1 MPTNPF
7 SNSRVDNPFQDHID
21 LDSLNHQQFARL
33 ETILKDI
40 KNDNNHQTKGAVII
54 GDAGSGKTHL
64 IMRLA
69 KTHLKNNRLLF
80 IRCPNN
86 PDGVIYHIYSRI
98 LESLMEMVDERYN
111 QLDYLIA
118 KSFGNILKLLVENNK
133 IQYSESVK
141 NIINITDHN
150 PLDIFEKLGAEGS
163 SRKHNNWIAIEKRF
177 IEWIN
182 EITHISVTFNI
193 LRGFIKQTRYSDL
206 KYKELIRRY
215 IYLQELEK
223 DELEQIGLPD
233 IANSDN
239 REELALKAIEVIAQ
253 LSLMDEPFIMVF
265 DQLELLGESYNQEIL
280 LNFGSALREIFTHI
294 PNSLVILNL
303 FPDRWQY
310 FKNTLDQSIIERIG
324 QAEIFLE
331 KPEQITLKQIIL
343 RRAEESHFDILNL
356 FQKEDWEK
364 ILTQTTIRSALNWA
378 ANYYHF
384 RVENIP
390 LPVEFKSFEEEMR
403 EEIII
408 LKNRVFELEQK
419 LFTESSSIV
428 VEIPELQLHELPPIL
443 QPTLP
448 IEKPKSISKKEVKID
463 LEKQLQNYLQHHQLI
478 LEQNYEKL
486 TIIDDNDDIGKFRL
500 ILENFKEISD
510 FDLDVAR
517 LGKSVLPANI
527 EIHTKQ
533 WVVVI
538 GFLQMSATYFTNRIK
553 HFNELVINNKDV
565 YFRLYRDIRQPQIT
579 GKVGKEEIEKLKNS
593 KKGDFILL
601 EKEQRIQL
609 ELFYQLINDIIN
621 KDQEFPLKET
631 LEFLKTHYK
640 EHFLIKILFGTRRSF

>member
-54 GDAGSGKTHL
+54 GEAGSGKTHL

-69 KTHLKNNRLLF
+69 KTHLKSNRLLF

-98 LESLMEMVDERYN
+98 LESLMEMVDDRYN

-118 KSFGNILKLLVENNK
+118 KSFGNIWNEMVLEQRQTAISERISK
-133 IQYSESVK
+133 IIEK
-141 NIINITDHN
+141 N
-150 PLDIFEKLGAEGS
+150 PLDIFDSLEKEGAKKNLDHWGF
-163 SRKHNNWIAIEKRF
+163 IEKKF
-177 IEWIN
+177 NEWAN
-182 EITHISVTFNI
+182 KHFATGNHSI
-193 LRGFIKQTRYSDL
+193 LKALVKQTRYTDTN
-206 KYKELIRRY
+206 YKELVRRY
-215 IYLQELEK
+215 IYLHELEENELEK
-223 DELEQIGLPD
+223 IGLPD
-233 IANSDN
+233 ISSMENQ
-239 REELALKAIEVIAQ
+239 EELALNAIKVLAQ
-253 LSLMDEPFIMVF
+253 LSLMDEPLIMVF
-265 DQLELLGESYNQEIL
+265 DQLESLGESYAHETL
-280 LNFGSALREIFTHI
+280 LSFGSALREIFTQI

-303 FPDRWQY
+303 FPDRWQH
-310 FKNTLDQSIIERIG
+310 FKNRFDNSIIERIG
-324 QAEIFLE
+324 QSE
-331 KPEQITLKQIIL
+331 IIL
-343 RRAEESHFDILNL
+343 ETPNQQILKDIVLQRANKVEIDISKV
-356 FQKEDWEK
+356 FQSEDWQK
-364 ILTQTTIRSALNWA
+364 ILIQSTIRSALNWA
-378 ANYYHF
+378 ANYYRF

-390 LPVEFKSFEEEMR
+390 LPITFKSFEEEMR
-403 EEIII
+403 EEITI

-428 VEIPELQLHELPPIL
+428 VEIPELKLHELPPIL

-486 TIIDDNDDIGKFRL
+486 TIIDDNDDIGKLRL

>member
-1 MPTNPF
+1 
-7 SNSRVDNPFQDHID
+7 
-21 LDSLNHQQFARL
+21 
-33 ETILKDI
+33 
-40 KNDNNHQTKGAVII
+40 
-54 GDAGSGKTHL
+54 
-64 IMRLA
+64 
-69 KTHLKNNRLLF
+69 
-80 IRCPNN
+80 
-86 PDGVIYHIYSRI
+86 
-98 LESLMEMVDERYN
+98 
-111 QLDYLIA
+111 
-118 KSFGNILKLLVENNK
+118 
-133 IQYSESVK
+133 
-141 NIINITDHN
+141 
-150 PLDIFEKLGAEGS
+150 
-163 SRKHNNWIAIEKRF
+163 
-177 IEWIN
+177 
-182 EITHISVTFNI
+182 
-193 LRGFIKQTRYSDL
+193 
-206 KYKELIRRY
+206 
-215 IYLQELEK
+215 
-223 DELEQIGLPD
+223 
-233 IANSDN
+233 
-239 REELALKAIEVIAQ
+239 
-253 LSLMDEPFIMVF
+253 MDEPFIMVF

-343 RRAEESHFDILNL
+343 RRAEESHFDILNI

-403 EEIII
+403 EEIAI

-428 VEIPELQLHELPPIL
+428 VEIPELQLHESPPIL

-448 IEKPKSISKKEVKID
+448 IEKSKSISKKEVKID
-463 LEKQLQNYLQHHQLI
+463 LEKQLQNYLQYHQLI
-478 LEQNYEKL
+478 LEQHYEKPM
-486 TIIDDNDDIGKFRL
+486 IIDDNDDIGKVRL
-500 ILENFKEISD
+500 ILENFREIVD
-510 FDLDVAR
+510 FEIDFPR
-517 LGKSVLPANI
+517 LGKKALPPSI
-527 EIHTKQ
+527 EIQTNQ
-533 WVVVI
+533 WYVTI
-538 GFLQMSATYFTNRIK
+538 GFLQIGGVSFTNRIQ
-553 HFNELVINNKDV
+553 HFNELVISNKEMH
-565 YFRLYRDIRQPQIT
+565 FRLYRDIRQPQIT